1 MTELFFWRLSPQAQR
16 VFITADLFGEGGKSF
31 NAEFAA
37 LILDAASELLYRDW
51 HGFECRD
58 HLRKLAEELN
68 NYANSQ

>member
-1 MTELFFWRLSPQAQR
+1 MTKQQLSTEAQR
-16 VFITADLFGEGGKSF
+16 VFITADLFGQGGKSF

-37 LILDAASELLYRDW
+37 HILDAASELLYRDW

-68 NYANSQ
+68 NYANPQ

>member
-37 LILDAASELLYRDW
+37 LILDTASELLYHDW